1 MPSEFPRSPR
11 LLKGALVV
19 FEAAIPIP
27 TNLIVFQYNPETVTR
42 SFTPLGG
49 GSGTGGQSGGGDTAP
64 TLPPVEGF
72 QMTVELDAADQLEQ
86 PGSNP
91 LAVAVG
97 IHPTL
102 AALEMLLSPPSASLI
117 LSKVLSLAGSALV
130 SPARAPL
137 VLLVWGPVRVV
148 PVRVTS
154 VGVTEQAFDTMLNPI
169 RATVTLGMR
178 ALTMPELQQA
188 GAPFDVLG
196 IVNLI
201 AKEVLAR
208 SNLFNSAQQIGGM
221 VSF

>member
-19 FEAAIPIP
+19 FEAVVPVP
-27 TNLIVFQYNPETVTR
+27 TNLIVFQYNPDTITR

-49 GSGTGGQSGGGDTAP
+49 GGAGAQQSRGGDTAP
-64 TLPPVEGF
+64 VLPPVEGF
-72 QMTVELDAADQLEQ
+72 QLTVELDAADQLEQ
-86 PGSNP
+86 SNP
-91 LAVAVG
+91 LALGVG
-97 IHPTL
+97 LHPTL
-102 AALEMLLSPPSASLI
+102 AALELLLSPPSASLI
-117 LSKVLSLAGSALV
+117 LNKVLSLAGSALI

-148 PVRVTS
+148 PVRVIS
-154 VGVTEQAFDTMLNPI
+154 VGVTEQAFDTLLNPI
-169 RATVTLGMR
+169 RAQVALGLR
-178 ALTMPELQQA
+178 ALTLRELEQA
-188 GAPFDVLG
+188 GPPFDVLG